1 MKSLVICCLLLTSFA
16 ALGQSMAQP
25 KPKEKFHMKMTP
37 MLYVDAIEPTLPF
50 WRDRLGFQATVT
62 VPDGDKLGFAI
73 LMHGDIELM
82 LQTRHSM
89 GNDMPFMEKYSNPGA
104 NLYIEGDDF
113 NDLLKRVDGFEA
125 MAPVRT
131 TFYGMK
137 EIVIKEPGGNIV
149 VFAAKAQ

>member
-1 MKSLVICCLLLTSFA
+1 
-16 ALGQSMAQP
+16 
-25 KPKEKFHMKMTP
+25 MKMTP

-50 WRDRLGFQATVT
+50 WRDRLGFQVTVT

-73 LMHGDIELM
+73 LVHDNIELM

-89 GNDMPFMEKYSNPGA
+89 GNDMPILDKYAGAGA
-104 NLYIEGDDF
+104 NLYIEVDDF